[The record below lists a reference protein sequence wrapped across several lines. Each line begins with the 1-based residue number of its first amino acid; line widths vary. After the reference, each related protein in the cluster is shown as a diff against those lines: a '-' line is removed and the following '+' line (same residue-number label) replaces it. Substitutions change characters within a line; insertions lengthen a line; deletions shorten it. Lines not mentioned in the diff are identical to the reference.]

1 VRRISVLHQGKW
13 HRYLTNELDP
23 ERLPV
28 LYAVA
33 LYYQRWRIEDAY
45 NAVKRLLGLAYFW
58 VGSENGVQ
66 LQLWATWILYAVL
79 VDLTDAIA
87 EVLHCPFAALSV
99 EMVYRRLHFFTY
111 AFQRGEATDVAQYL
125 AADAVALGI
134 LKPTPKRDPPLS
146 RFAQLALT
154 LA

>member
-1 VRRISVLHQGKW
+1 M
-13 HRYLTNELDP
+13 
-23 ERLPV
+23 
-28 LYAVA
+28 A

-45 NAVKRLLGLAYFW
+45 NAAKRLLGPAYFW

-66 LQLWATWILYAVL
+66 LQLWATGILYAVL

-87 EVLHCPFAALSV
+87 EVLPCPFAALSL
-99 EMVYRRLHFFTY
+99 EMVYRRLHFFTS
-111 AFQRGEATDVAQYL
+111 AFHQGQATDVVAYL
-125 AADAVALGI
+125 AADAVAFGI
-134 LKPTPKRDPPLS
+134 RKRKPKRDPPPS